1 MNIVIGLQ
9 TAVLQLYFIWPH
21 WSRTPANPEMEF
33 FVTLVTGWKP
43 QTNPTK
49 GFLLHVAMVFLRC
62 VSLKQILKLIKK
74 PIKIDSFFLA
84 FVWSLFL
91 MNQALN
97 NKYRIDFFDTRFT
110 MHYKSF
116 SALRFGHSVFTTR
129 EIVNKVFTILFWD
142 TCILLLEKYITLQD
156 SGHGNFSYVV

>member
-1 MNIVIGLQ
+1 MKQSFTGIIRIQLNIVIGLQ

-49 GFLLHVAMVFLRC
+49 GFLLHVAMEFLRC

-97 NKYRIDFFDTRFT
+97 NKYRIQI
-110 MHYKSF
+110 F
-116 SALRFGHSVFTTR
+116 SIHGLLCTTSLWVLSNLAIPFLLRG
-129 EIVNKVFTILFWD
+129 K
-142 TCILLLEKYITLQD
+142 
-156 SGHGNFSYVV
+156 

>member
-1 MNIVIGLQ
+1 MIGLQ

-43 QTNPTK
+43 LTNPTK
-49 GFLLHVAMVFLRC
+49 GFLLHVAMVFLRY

-74 PIKIDSFFLA
+74 PIIIDSFFLA
-84 FVWSLFL
+84 FVWSLLL

-97 NKYRIDFFDTRFT
+97 NKYRIQNFFDTRFT
-110 MHYKSF
+110 MHYKPL
-116 SALRFGHSVFTTR
+116 SALRFGHSVFTR
-129 EIVNKVFTILFWD
+129 KEIVNKGFTILFWD
-142 TCILLLEKYITLQD
+142 TLHLTSWKVHNTARLWPE
-156 SGHGNFSYVV
+156 